1 MAYTEEKRMK
11 PNEKLSTG
19 LPGFDKIIK
28 QVLPGDNIVWQVDSL
43 ADFLP
48 FVKAYCKNALVSGWK
63 LVYFRFGNHAP
74 FVTAEEGA
82 YVVELDPN
90 QGFETFTT
98 KVHAVINQFGKGHY
112 YLFDCLSE
120 LAPAWCNDRMLGNF
134 FMQVCPY
141 LYYAQTVTTFALLRD
156 YHSHHATRLII
167 DTAQI
172 VSNVYHYKNNIYV
185 QPLKVDSRYSTTMN
199 MIHIWKDNDFLP
211 VRDSGTI
218 TEILSNVRGVE
229 LDVANERL
237 GFWARTFQDAEQ
249 LIKDYENNNCTS
261 EDIDKRFEQVVR
273 MAVSHDERMLKIAR
287 KYLNLSDV
295 LRIRRRMIGTGL
307 IGGKSVGML
316 LARAILRKTDSRLSS
331 LLEPHDSFFIGS
343 DVFYTYLVRNKIW
356 WIRQKQRTS
365 KNFLDGA
372 AEGRQRILQGDFPD
386 YIIKQFSDLLDYFGQ
401 SPIIVRSSSLL
412 EDNYGNAF
420 SGKYESFFCTN
431 QGTRQQRLNEFTDAV
446 RKIYA
451 SSMGEDALMYRAKWG
466 LLEKDEP
473 MGLLIQRVSGAPH
486 GRYFFPQAAGVALSF
501 NPYVWNEDIDPKAGM
516 IRLVFGLGTRA
527 VDRNDDDYARIVALN
542 APSKTPQTSETANK
556 YTQQKVDCI
565 DLEARE
571 FITKQFAE
579 IVSASSSDD
588 YLPLDLFASRDRE
601 MEKRA
606 ARLGRKDIFSRSLT
620 FENLLNKTDFA
631 KEMRDIL
638 KTLQE
643 VYESPVDVEFTVNF
657 VSDTE
662 FKINILQCRPM
673 EQRGSETIIELGAK
687 KEPKDIIIDAAGPV
701 IGQGRDITIDRIIY
715 VSPSQYTKLKISERY
730 EIARLIGKISHID
743 TDEKDKA
750 IMLLGPGRW
759 GTSTPSLGVPVSYPE
774 INTISVLV
782 EIVLLNK
789 DMAADISL
797 GTHFFNDLIES
808 DTLYLGL
815 LSHRTSNILRT
826 DFFENSPNILT
837 EILPDAQNWTNV
849 LKVIDPQKTCP
860 GRTINLYANAI
871 EQKFV
876 CYCK

>member
-1 MAYTEEKRMK
+1 MK
-11 PNEKLSTG
+11 PNERLSTG

-28 QVLPGDNIVWQVDSL
+28 QVLPGDNIVWQVDSIE
-43 ADFLP
+43 DFLP
-48 FVKAYCKNALVSGWK
+48 FVQAYCKNAIGSGWE
-63 LVYFRFGNHAP
+63 LVYFRFGKHAP
-74 FVTAEEGA
+74 FVTVQEGA
-82 YVVELDPN
+82 NVIEIDPQ

-98 KVHAVINQFGKGHY
+98 KVHSVINQFGKGHY

-156 YHSHHATRLII
+156 YHSYHATRPII
-167 DTAQI
+167 ETAQV
-172 VSNVYHYKNNIYV
+172 VSNVYKYKGNMYV
-185 QPLKVDSRYSTTMN
+185 HPLKVDARYSTTMN
-199 MIHIWKDNDFLP
+199 MIHLWKDDDFLP

-218 TEILSNVRGVE
+218 TEILTNVRGVE

-237 GFWARTFQDAEQ
+237 GFWAKTFHDAQQ
-249 LIKDYENNNCTS
+249 LLTDYENKKCT
-261 EDIDKRFEQVVR
+261 EQDIEKRFEQIVR
-273 MAVSHDERMLKIAR
+273 MAVSRDERILKIAR

-316 LARAILRKTDSRLSS
+316 LARAILEKTDEKFKH

-365 KNFLDGA
+365 TNFLDGA

-420 SGKYESFFCTN
+420 AGKYESFFCTN
-431 QGTRQQRLNEFTDAV
+431 QGTRQQRLAEFTDAV

-451 SSMGEDALMYRAKWG
+451 SSMSEDALMYRAKWG

-473 MGLLIQRVSGAPH
+473 MGLLVQRVSGAPH

-527 VDRNDDDYARIVALN
+527 VDRHDDDYARIVALN
-542 APSKTPQTSETANK
+542 APAKKPQTSETERK
-556 YTQQKVDCI
+556 YSQQKVDCI

-571 FITKQFAE
+571 FVSRQFAE
-579 IVSASSSDD
+579 IVSAATDD
-588 YLPLDLFASRDRE
+588 NLQLELFASRDRE

-606 ARLGRKDIFSRSLT
+606 SQLGRKEIFSWSIT
-620 FENLLNKTDFA
+620 FDKLLKQTNFA
-631 KEMRDIL
+631 KDMREML
-638 KTLQE
+638 KIVE
-643 VYESPVDVEFTVNF
+643 GIYESPVDVEFTVNF
-657 VSDTE
+657 QNETDY
-662 FKINILQCRPM
+662 KINLLQCRPL
-673 EQRGSETIIELGAK
+673 EQRGKEAIINPNME
-687 KEPKDIIIDAAGPV
+687 KESKDLIIDASGPV
-701 IGQGRDITIDRIIY
+701 IGQGRQITIDRIIY
-715 VSPSQYTKLKISERY
+715 ISPDQYAKLKISDRY
-730 EIARLIGKISHID
+730 ELARLIGKLSHID
-743 TDEKDKA
+743 TEKDKT

-782 EIVLLNK
+782 EIVILNK
-789 DMAADISL
+789 EMSADISL

-815 LSHRTSNILRT
+815 MPHRQNIIFRT
-826 DFFENSPNILT
+826 DFFEKSPNMLT
-837 EILPDAQNWTNV
+837 ELFPEASTWTNV
-849 LKVIDPQKTCP
+849 LKVIEPQKACP
-860 GRTINLYANAI
+860 GKKLNLYANAV
-871 EQKFV
+871 EQKFI
-876 CYCK
+876 CYCRE

>member
-1 MAYTEEKRMK
+1 MK
-11 PNEKLSTG
+11 PNERLSSG

-43 ADFLP
+43 DDFLP
-48 FVKAYCKNALVSGWK
+48 FVKAYCKNALGSGWE
-63 LVYFRFGNHAP
+63 LVYFRFGKHDP

-82 YVVELDPN
+82 NVIELDPQ

-98 KVHAVINQFGKGHY
+98 KVHTVINQFGKGHY

-156 YHSHHATRLII
+156 YHSYHATRPILE
-167 DTAQI
+167 TAQV
-172 VSNVYHYKNNIYV
+172 VSNVYKYKGDMYV
-185 QPLKVDSRYSTTMN
+185 HPLKVDGRYSTTMN
-199 MIHIWKDNDFLP
+199 MIHLWKGDDFVA

-229 LDVANERL
+229 LDVANERP
-237 GFWARTFQDAEQ
+237 GFWAKTFQDAQQ
-249 LIKDYENNNCTS
+249 LLTDYENKKCT
-261 EDIDKRFEQVVR
+261 DKDLDERFEQIVR
-273 MAVSHDERMLKIAR
+273 MAFSRDERMLKIAR
-287 KYLNLSDV
+287 KYLNLADV
-295 LRIRRRMIGTGL
+295 LRIRKRMIGTGL

-316 LARAILRKTDSRLSS
+316 LARAILKKTDSKYKE

-365 KNFLDGA
+365 NNFLDGA
-372 AEGRQRILQGDFPD
+372 AEGRQRILQGDFPE
-386 YIIKQFSDLLDYFGQ
+386 YIIKQFSDVLDYFGQ

-420 SGKYESFFCTN
+420 AGKYESFFCTN
-431 QGTRQQRLNEFTDAV
+431 QGTRQQRLNEFTDAI

-451 SSMGEDALMYRAKWG
+451 SSMSEDALMYRAKWG

-473 MGLLIQRVSGAPH
+473 MGLLVQRVSGAPH
-486 GRYFFPQAAGVALSF
+486 GRYFYPQAAGVALSF
-501 NPYVWNEDIDPKAGM
+501 NPYVWNEDIDPKTGM

-527 VDRNDDDYARIVALN
+527 VDRNDDDYARIIALN
-542 APSKTPQTSETANK
+542 APTKIPQTSETARK

-571 FITKQFAE
+571 FVSRQFSEVVPA
-579 IVSASSSDD
+579 ATDD
-588 YLPLDLFASRDRE
+588 SLLLDLFASRDRE

-606 ARLGRKDIFSRSLT
+606 AQLGRKEIFSWSLT
-620 FENLLNKTDFA
+620 FEKLLNKTNFA
-631 KEMRDIL
+631 NQMREML
-638 KTLQE
+638 KIIQG
-643 VYESPVDVEFTVNF
+643 VYGVPVDVEFTLNF
-657 VSDTE
+657 LNENE
-662 FKINILQCRPM
+662 FKINILQCRPLEQKGGGAITNPDM
-673 EQRGSETIIELGAK
+673 E
-687 KEPKDIIIDAAGPV
+687 KESKDLIIDANGPV
-701 IGQGRDITIDRIIY
+701 VGQSRHIAIDRIIY
-715 VSPSQYTKLKISERY
+715 VAPEQYTKLKISDRY
-730 EIARLIGKISHID
+730 ELARMIGRLSHLD
-743 TDEKDKA
+743 TEKDKT

-759 GTSTPSLGVPVSYPE
+759 GTSTPSLGVPVSYQE

-782 EIVLLNK
+782 EIAILNK
-789 DMAADISL
+789 EMSTDVSL

-808 DTLYLGL
+808 ETLYLGL
-815 LSHRTSNILRT
+815 LPYRQSNIFRT
-826 DFFENSPNILT
+826 DFFTNAPNELVNIY
-837 EILPDAQNWTNV
+837 PDAGSWIDV
-849 LKVIDPQKTCP
+849 LKVIEPQKARP
-860 GRTINLYANAI
+860 GKKINLYADAI
-871 EQKFV
+871 EQKFIF
-876 CYCK
+876 YCK

>member
-1 MAYTEEKRMK
+1 MK
-11 PNEKLSTG
+11 PNERLSTG

-28 QVLPGDNIVWQVDSL
+28 QVLPGDNIVWLVDSL
-43 ADFLP
+43 DDFMP
-48 FVKAYCKNALVSGWK
+48 FVEAYCKNALGSGWE
-63 LVYFRFGNHAP
+63 LVYFRFAKHKP
-74 FVTAEEGA
+74 FVTAQDGA
-82 YVVELDPN
+82 NVIELDPE

-98 KVHAVINQFGKGHY
+98 KVHSVINQFGKGHY

-141 LYYAQTVTTFALLRD
+141 LYYAQTVTTFTLLRN
-156 YHSHHATRLII
+156 YHSYHATRPIL
-167 DTAQI
+167 DTAQVI
-172 VSNVYHYKNNIYV
+172 SNVYKYKGDMYV
-185 QPLKVDSRYSTTMN
+185 HPLKVDGRYSTTMN
-199 MIHIWKDNDFLP
+199 MIHLWKGDDFLP
-211 VRDSGTI
+211 VRDSGHI
-218 TEILSNVRGVE
+218 TEILSNVSGVE
-229 LDVANERL
+229 LDIANERL
-237 GFWARTFQDAEQ
+237 GFWAKTFHEAE
-249 LIKDYENNNCTS
+249 LLLKDYENKQCTDD
-261 EDIDKRFEQVVR
+261 DIDKRFEQLAR
-273 MAVSHDERMLKIAR
+273 MAVSRDERILKMVR
-287 KYLNLSDV
+287 KYLKLADII
-295 LRIRRRMIGTGL
+295 RIRKRMIGTGL

-316 LARAILRKTDSRLSS
+316 LARAILEKIDSKFKQ

-372 AEGRQRILQGDFPD
+372 AEGRQRILQGDFPE
-386 YIIKQFSDLLDYFGQ
+386 YIIKQFADVLDYFGQ

-420 SGKYESFFCTN
+420 AGKYESFFCTN
-431 QGTRQQRLNEFTDAV
+431 QGTRQQRLAEFTDAV

-451 SSMGEDALMYRAKWG
+451 SSMSEDALMYRAKWG

-473 MGLLIQRVSGAPH
+473 MGLLVQRVSGAPH

-542 APSKTPQTSETANK
+542 APAKRPETSETARK
-556 YTQQKVDCI
+556 YSQQKVDCI

-571 FITKQFAE
+571 FVSRPFAE
-579 IVSASSSDD
+579 IVSAAADD
-588 YLPLDLFASRDRE
+588 DNLRLELFASRDIE

-606 ARLGRKDIFSRSLT
+606 AQLGQKEIFSRSIT
-620 FENLLNKTDFA
+620 FEKLLTKTDFP
-631 KEMRDIL
+631 KDMREMLNIIE
-638 KTLQE
+638 KI
-643 VYESPVDVEFTVNF
+643 YGSPVDVEFTVNF
-657 VSDTE
+657 SSETDY
-662 FKINILQCRPM
+662 KINLLQCRPL
-673 EQRGSETIIELGAK
+673 EQKEGGTIINPRME
-687 KEPKDIIIDAAGPV
+687 KDSKDLIIDSAGPV
-701 IGQGRDITIDRIIY
+701 IGQGRQITIDRIIY
-715 VSPSQYTKLKISERY
+715 VSPEQYTKLKISDRY
-730 EIARLIGKISHID
+730 ELARLIGKLSHID
-743 TDEKDKA
+743 SEKDKT

-759 GTSTPSLGVPVSYPE
+759 GTSTPSLGVPVAYPE

-782 EIVLLNK
+782 EIAILNK
-789 DMAADISL
+789 EMSTDVSL

-815 LSHRTSNILRT
+815 LPYRQGNILRT
-826 DFFENSPNILT
+826 NFFENSPNMLA
-837 EILPDAQNWTNV
+837 EIFPEAQNWTNV
-849 LKVIDPQKTCP
+849 LKVIDPKIACP

>member
-1 MAYTEEKRMK
+1 MK

-28 QVLPGDNIVWQVDSL
+28 QVLPGDNIVWLVDSL
-43 ADFLP
+43 DDFQP
-48 FVKAYCKNALVSGWK
+48 FVKTYCKNALGSGWK
-63 LVYFRFGNHAP
+63 LVYFRFGKHAP

-82 YVVELDPN
+82 YVVELDPE

-98 KVHAVINQFGKGHY
+98 KVHTVINQFGKGHY

-141 LYYAQTVTTFALLRD
+141 LYYAQTVTTFTLLRN
-156 YHSHHATRLII
+156 YHSYHATGPIL
-167 DTAQI
+167 DTAQVI
-172 VSNVYHYKNNIYV
+172 SNVYKYKGNMYIH
-185 QPLKVDSRYSTTMN
+185 PLKVDGRYSTTMN
-199 MIHIWKDNDFLP
+199 MIHLWKGDDFLP

-218 TEILSNVRGVE
+218 TEILSNVSGVE
-229 LDVANERL
+229 LDIANERL
-237 GFWARTFQDAEQ
+237 GFWAKTFHEAEQ
-249 LIKDYENNNCTS
+249 LLKDHENKKCS
-261 EDIDKRFEQVVR
+261 DDDIDKKFQQVAR
-273 MAVSHDERMLKIAR
+273 MAVSRDERILKMVH
-287 KYLNLSDV
+287 KYLNIADII
-295 LRIRRRMIGTGL
+295 RIRKRMIGTGL

-316 LARAILRKTDSRLSS
+316 LARAILEKINNRFKDLF
-331 LLEPHDSFFIGS
+331 EPHDSFFIGS

-372 AEGRQRILQGDFPD
+372 AEGRQRILQGDFPE
-386 YIIKQFSDLLDYFGQ
+386 YIVKQFVDVLDYFGQ

-420 SGKYESFFCTN
+420 AGKYESFFCTN
-431 QGTRQQRLNEFTDAV
+431 QGTRQQRLAEFIEAV

-451 SSMGEDALMYRAKWG
+451 SSMSEDALMYRAKLG

-473 MGLLIQRVSGAPH
+473 MGLLVQRVSGAPH

-501 NPYVWNEDIDPKAGM
+501 NPYVWNEDIDPKSGM
-516 IRLVFGLGTRA
+516 LRIVFGLGTRA
-527 VDRNDDDYARIVALN
+527 VDRHDDDYARIVALN
-542 APSKTPQTSETANK
+542 APTKTPQTSETERR

-571 FITKQFAE
+571 FVSKPFAE
-579 IVSASSSDD
+579 VAAASTDD
-588 YLPLDLFASRDRE
+588 NLLLELFAPRDRE

-606 ARLGRKDIFSRSLT
+606 AQLGKSEIFSRSIT
-620 FENLLNKTDFA
+620 FEKLLTKTDFA
-631 KEMRDIL
+631 KDMKEIL
-638 KTLQE
+638 KTLE
-643 VYESPVDVEFTVNF
+643 GVYGSPVDVEFTVNF
-657 VSDTE
+657 LSETDY
-662 FKINILQCRPM
+662 KINLLQCRPL
-673 EQRGSETIIELGAK
+673 EQKEGGTIINPDMNK
-687 KEPKDIIIDAAGPV
+687 KSKDLIIDATGPV
-701 IGQGRDITIDRIIY
+701 IGQSRHISIDQIIY
-715 VSPSQYTKLKISERY
+715 ISPEQYTKLKISDRY
-730 EIARLIGKISHID
+730 ELARLIGKLSHIE
-743 TDEKDKA
+743 TEKDKT

-774 INTISVLV
+774 INTIRVLV
-782 EIVLLNK
+782 EIVILNK
-789 DMAADISL
+789 EMSADISL

-815 LSHRTSNILRT
+815 LSHKQNNLFRT
-826 DFFENSPNILT
+826 DFFENSPNVLT
-837 EILPDAQNWTNV
+837 EIFPEAKIWTNV
-849 LKVIDPQKTCP
+849 LKVINPQKACP
-860 GRTINLYANAI
+860 GKKINLYANAI
-871 EQKFV
+871 EQKFI

>member
-1 MAYTEEKRMK
+1 MK
-11 PNEKLSTG
+11 PNERLSTG

-28 QVLPGDNIVWQVDSL
+28 QVLPGDNIVWLVDSL
-43 ADFLP
+43 DDFLP
-48 FVKAYCKNALVSGWK
+48 FVQAYCKNALVSGWK
-63 LVYFRFGNHAP
+63 LVYFRFGKHAP

-82 YVVELDPN
+82 YVVELDPQ

-98 KVHAVINQFGKGHY
+98 KVHSVINQFGKGHY

-156 YHSHHATRLII
+156 YHSYHATRPIL
-167 DTAQI
+167 DTAQVI
-172 VSNVYHYKNNIYV
+172 SNVYRYKGDIYV
-185 QPLKVDSRYSTTMN
+185 HPLKVDGRYSTTMN
-199 MIHIWKDNDFLP
+199 MIHQWKGDDFVS
-211 VRDSGTI
+211 VRDSGRI

-237 GFWARTFQDAEQ
+237 GFWAKTFHDAE
-249 LIKDYENNNCTS
+249 LLLKDYENKKCTE
-261 EDIDKRFEQVVR
+261 EDINRRFEQIVK

-287 KYLNLSDV
+287 KYLNITDV
-295 LRIRRRMIGTGL
+295 LRIRKRMIGTGL

-316 LARAILRKTDSRLSS
+316 LARAILEKTNSKFKD

-365 KNFLDGA
+365 TNFLDGA
-372 AEGRQRILQGDFPD
+372 AEGRQRILQGDFPE
-386 YIIKQFSDLLDYFGQ
+386 YIIKQFADVLDYFGQ

-420 SGKYESFFCTN
+420 AGKYESFFCTN

-451 SSMGEDALMYRAKWG
+451 SSMSEDALMYRAKWG

-473 MGLLIQRVSGAPH
+473 MGLLVQRVSGAPH
-486 GRYFFPQAAGVALSF
+486 GRYFYPQAAGVALSF

-542 APSKTPQTSETANK
+542 TPAKIPQTSETAGK

-571 FITKQFAE
+571 FVTRQFQE
-579 IVSASSSDD
+579 IVSASMPDD
-588 YLPLDLFASRDRE
+588 NPQLDLFASRDRE

-606 ARLGRKDIFSRSLT
+606 AQLGRKEIFSLSLT
-620 FENLLNKTDFA
+620 FEKLLNKTGFA
-631 KEMRDIL
+631 KEMREML
-638 KTLQE
+638 KTIQD
-643 VYESPVDVEFTVNF
+643 VYASPVDVEFTVNF
-657 VSDTE
+657 MNDTE
-662 FKINILQCRPM
+662 FKINVLQCRPM
-673 EQRGSETIIELGAK
+673 EQRGGEEIAELGTK
-687 KEPKDIIIDAAGPV
+687 KDLRDLIIDAAGPV
-701 IGQGRDITIDRIIY
+701 VGQGRHITIDRIIY
-715 VSPSQYTKLKISERY
+715 VSPEHYTKLKISERY
-730 EIARLIGKISHID
+730 ELARLIGRLSHID
-743 TDEKDKA
+743 TEKDKTT
-750 IMLLGPGRW
+750 MLLGPGRW

-782 EIVLLNK
+782 EIVVLNK
-789 DMAADISL
+789 DMSADISL

-815 LSHRTSNILRT
+815 LSHKKENVFRT
-826 DFFENSPNILT
+826 DFFEKAPNVLA
-837 EILPDAQNWTNV
+837 EILPDMQNWATV
-849 LKVIDPQKTCP
+849 LKVIDPQKACP

-876 CYCK
+876 CYCKG